1 MSNRELYNID
11 VPCDPEY
18 PSFQKSILESMKGN
32 VHPAQITS
40 ELNKIHRIYLDKC
53 HRGHPLP
60 LFLQAPEPIPT
71 QTQTQVPSY
80 VQLQVPPSPLQV
92 ISASAS
98 ASTLDVKMLWI
109 CGFIYILFI
118 IINALSIWHAE
129 RKLNEETTNIKKN
142 IAYTMIT
149 FGAIEIFI
157 SLLLFGY
164 QIHSTNIDT
173 ISKILFSLLCIITL
187 VNSIMNFVLLDS
199 NTNSNTNSISD
210 SDSN

>member
-1 MSNRELYNID
+1 MSNQELYNI

-18 PSFQKSILESMKGN
+18 PSFQKSRLETMIGN
-32 VHPAQITS
+32 FSPAQITS
-40 ELNKIHRIYLDKC
+40 ELNNIHRIYLNKC
-53 HRGHPLP
+53 HHGHTLP
-60 LFLQAPEPIPT
+60 PFLQAPEPIPT
-71 QTQTQVPSY
+71 QTQ
-80 VQLQVPPSPLQV
+80 VPPSPLQV
-92 ISASAS
+92 TSASAS
-98 ASTLDVKMLWI
+98 ASTSDVKMLWI
-109 CGFIYILFI
+109 CGFIYVLFI

-157 SLLLFGY
+157 SLLLFGN
-164 QIHSTNIDT
+164 QIHSTKIDT

-187 VNSIMNFVLLDS
+187 VNSIMNLVLLDS
-199 NTNSNTNSISD
+199 KTNSNTNSVSD

>member
-1 MSNRELYNID
+1 MSNQELYNI
-11 VPCDPEY
+11 VPCDPDY
-18 PSFQKSILESMKGN
+18 SSFQKSRIEMMKN
-32 VHPAQITS
+32 QYSPAQITS
-40 ELNKIHRIYLDKC
+40 ELNNIHRIYLNKC
-53 HRGHPLP
+53 YRGHSLP
-60 LFLQAPEPIPT
+60 PSLQDPATTPIPT
-71 QTQTQVPSY
+71 QAQVPSH
-80 VQLQVPPSPLQV
+80 VPLQVSPSPLQ
-92 ISASAS
+92 ATS

-109 CGFIYILFI
+109 CGFIYVLFI

-164 QIHSTNIDT
+164 QIHSKKIDR
-173 ISKILFSLLCIITL
+173 ISTILFFLLCIITL
-187 VNSIMNFVLLDS
+187 VNSIMNLVLLDS
-199 NTNSNTNSISD
+199 KTNSNTNSISD